1 MALLCVK
8 VKRAML
14 HGPADKFNSYVIL
27 KVQNL
32 KSTTIT
38 KRGSEPCWE
47 QDYMFEISDL
57 ERGLT
62 VEVWDKRLIWDALL
76 GTVWIPLKTVERAAA
91 EGPGE
96 WRILNSDVLMN
107 EGEICGADNPTL
119 HEILLDIYYEL
130 PAEISED
137 EAHFLFQRLQSLNTD
152 QGTEQVSREEIAHM
166 KITDSHVDFIE
177 DTFLCSPAESLYED
191 SDYR

>member
-1 MALLCVK
+1 MNYPKHNSSMVLTLAL
-8 VKRAML
+8 ML
-14 HGPADKFNSYVIL
+14 N
-27 KVQNL
+27 
-32 KSTTIT
+32 
-38 KRGSEPCWE
+38 
-47 QDYMFEISDL
+47 EISDL

-62 VEVWDKRLIWDALL
+62 VEVWDKGFIWDTLL

-130 PAEISED
+130 PAGWQ
-137 EAHFLFQRLQSLNTD
+137 LF
-152 QGTEQVSREEIAHM
+152 
-166 KITDSHVDFIE
+166 
-177 DTFLCSPAESLYED
+177 
-191 SDYR
+191 